1 MGNGSSK
8 SYSFHCA
15 SAHSA
20 SKSRCKCSSH
30 VYQLGDIFCLA
41 ATLRTN
47 SCAIRVSLFP
57 PFLPPVAVVI
67 ADDQVG
73 ADAPAPSAL
82 SVMTLMTT
90 GAMGE

>member
-1 MGNGSSK
+1 MFTSSGT
-8 SYSFHCA
+8 FFALLLHCKFMR
-15 SAHSA
+15 HT
-20 SKSRCKCSSH
+20 
-30 VYQLGDIFCLA
+30 CLA
-41 ATLRTN
+41 
-47 SCAIRVSLFP
+47 FP

-67 ADDQVG
+67 GDDQVG

>member
-8 SYSFHCA
+8 SYNFHFA

-30 VYQLGDIFCLA
+30 VYQFRDIFCLA

-47 SCAIRVSLFP
+47 SCAIHVLLFP

-67 ADDQVG
+67 GDDQVG
-73 ADAPAPSAL
+73 VDAPAPSTL